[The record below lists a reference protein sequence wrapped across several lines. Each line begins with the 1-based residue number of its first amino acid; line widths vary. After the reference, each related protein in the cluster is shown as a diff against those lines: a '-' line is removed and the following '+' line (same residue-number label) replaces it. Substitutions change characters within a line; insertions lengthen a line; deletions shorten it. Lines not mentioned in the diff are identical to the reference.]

1 MKLLSTWTGVL
12 IVLVLAVAM
21 AAVAVYQYVSGMKPT
36 GAISAV
42 VLLLVAALLSRRIQ
56 RRKDLKPPVNAP

>member
-12 IVLVLAVAM
+12 IVLALAVAM
-21 AAVAVYQYVSGMKPT
+21 AAVAVYQYASGQKPT

-42 VLLLVAALLSRRIQ
+42 VLVLVAALLSRRIL
-56 RRKDLKPPVNAP
+56 RRKS